1 MVGTGKKDDMLS
13 CGEVVAVAAVVDR
26 IDGGMAAS
34 LLIPENSALKLV
46 FVAFQRNQEARGATS
61 LAVVGQ
67 RHVTYQTSRYAQI
80 LHAKDGLMLAEH

>member
-1 MVGTGKKDDMLS
+1 VVGTGKKDDMLS

-26 IDGGMAAS
+26 IDGGMAAKS
-34 LLIPENSALKLV
+34 IVNSALKLV
-46 FVAFQRNQEARGATS
+46 FVGFQRNQEARGATS